1 MSLNESWRQQPW
13 TLDEIKR
20 EKASRDRRRS
30 NAQHEDQDS
39 TVRARCE
46 RRFINFVQE
55 AWHILEPAA
64 QFVHSWHIDAICDH
78 LEAVTDGGINR
89 LLINVPPGAMKSLL
103 TSVMWPCWE
112 WGPKNL
118 TTYRYL
124 TSSFAETAV
133 SRDVRKMRMLVE
145 SDWYQ
150 NLWPHVELTRHGE
163 FSLENTL
170 TGTRDGVPFGSLTS
184 RRGDRLILDDPHSV
198 EKAESQND
206 RERAVRR
213 FREGAINRLNDQ
225 QLSAIIVI
233 MQRLNEGDISGEILD
248 TGMDYVCLILP
259 MEYEASRHC
268 STEIGFDDP
277 RSKDGELLAPQ
288 RFPQD
293 VVDALKRDMGTYAY
307 AGQYQQRPAPRGGG
321 IFPYNGW
328 EYWEKE
334 LAAKYGRS
342 ENQFPDMDFIIASAD
357 TAFTEKQEND
367 FTALVILG
375 VWTDFH
381 GLQNIML
388 MHFWQKR
395 LKFAPAVEEI
405 TKSCRKWKVDRLIVE
420 NKASGI
426 AVYQEIVRL
435 TREEEFAVQLVDP
448 KNEDKKARAE
458 TVAQFFGEEKED
470 GTRRQGLVYAPA
482 RLQDNG
488 AVWPRDWADELMAQ
502 ASTFPKGKHDDGVD
516 AMVHG
521 LRFLRARGLIRKRVE
536 LLIEEHA
543 TLLRTP
549 PSNRPLYPT

>member
-1 MSLNESWRQQPW
+1 M
-13 TLDEIKR
+13 
-20 EKASRDRRRS
+20 
-30 NAQHEDQDS
+30 
-39 TVRARCE
+39 
-46 RRFINFVQE
+46 
-55 AWHILEPAA
+55 EPGADYI
-64 QFVHSWHIDAICDH
+64 HSWHIDAISEH

-103 TSVMWPCWE
+103 ASVMWPCWE

-118 TTYRYL
+118 TSYRYL

-145 SDWYQ
+145 SPWYQ
-150 NLWPHVELTRHGE
+150 HLWPHVELTRHGE
-163 FSLENTL
+163 YSLENTL

-206 RERAVRR
+206 REKAVRR

-225 QLSAIIVI
+225 KRSAILVI

-248 TGMDYVCLILP
+248 TGMEYVCVILP

-277 RSKDGELLAPQ
+277 RTKDGELLAPQ

-293 VVDALKRDMGTYAY
+293 VVDSLKRDMGTYAY

-321 IFPYNGW
+321 IFPYNSW
-328 EYWEKE
+328 EYWERE

-342 ENQFPDMDFIIASAD
+342 ENQFPDMDFILTCAD

-367 FTALVILG
+367 FTACVVLG
-375 VWTDFH
+375 VWTDYN

-395 LKFAPAVEEI
+395 LKFAAAVEEI
-405 TKSCRKWKVDRLIVE
+405 CKTCRKFKTDRLVIE

-426 AVYQEIVRL
+426 SVYQEIVRL
-435 TREEEFAVQLVDP
+435 TREEEFAVQLIDP
-448 KNEDKKARAE
+448 KNEDKKSRAE
-458 TVAQFFGEEKED
+458 TVSQFFGEEKED
-470 GTRRQGLVYAPA
+470 GTRRQGLVYAPGK
-482 RLQDNG
+482 LQDNG

-502 ASTFPKGKHDDGVD
+502 ASNFPKGKHDDGVD

-521 LRFLRARGLIRKRVE
+521 LRFLRNRGLIRKRTE
-536 LLIEEHA
+536 ILFEEHS
-543 TLLRTP
+543 TLLRQAP
-549 PSNRPLYPT
+549 ASRPLYPG